1 MERSS
6 STGEPWV
13 RCHRHRGRS
22 VWLRGG
28 NGSFSKRSLTSQE
41 CAGIL
46 NALLGLKQK
55 GDVKVSSHSLKTTL
69 LAWAA
74 RYGLN
79 ERTRTLLGH
88 HSLQGD
94 SLACYSRDV
103 LSGPTRDLCGM
114 LLNIRNQKFN
124 PDSTRSG
131 WLAENLD
138 ELRIVQVQTADK
150 PLDAFRVEEHARSDD
165 NYSMSPPSRVADPS
179 EGRALGAAP
188 DDELEVPGF
197 VDQVANLDSEE
208 NLGSEVDDFAK
219 APNLGSFLE
228 PPENGVEDSPWHRVG
243 ETAGDFEEFET
254 QGPLARLREP
264 QNISGNQQA
273 SEDEEHNE
281 VIGSASSA
289 SSEDEDSSWEA
300 PQANEEKFIFRQ
312 MNEALYAPRPVIAG
326 RLLQNNK
333 SKMLH
338 RCSDEDPSLTRCG
351 VGGDN
356 FIYFGNGTLVSW
368 PKCSKCFKHEVEDL
382 AEGANEALGAAK
394 RRRVSWFLHAR
405 EKWVLWH
412 LTLWRVCCGRKFWSR
427 KLELVAEVFFLS
439 RNACCGKFHAVACL
453 WRCGAVLWHKTR
465 STWEK
470 ALNVSWDCLFVWV
483 LCYFGRL
490 SISCSDPWRPPRHQ
504 PLIALLPSGSML
516 GSLDWLRS
524 SLMGWLMEE

>member
-1 MERSS
+1 MFGFVEARTRVHK
-6 STGEPWV
+6 TGGTEEKKAMYMPFVAPILGIHKEPWALTW
-13 RCHRHRGRS
+13 RS
-22 VWLRGG
+22 VLEKIGFDWQGRPLGPLCRAPAG

-79 ERTRTLLGH
+79 
-88 HSLQGD
+88 
-94 SLACYSRDV
+94 V

-333 SKMLH
+333 SKKLH

-394 RRRVSWFLHAR
+394 RRRVS
-405 EKWVLWH
+405 
-412 LTLWRVCCGRKFWSR
+412 
-427 KLELVAEVFFLS
+427 
-439 RNACCGKFHAVACL
+439 
-453 WRCGAVLWHKTR
+453 
-465 STWEK
+465 
-470 ALNVSWDCLFVWV
+470 
-483 LCYFGRL
+483 
-490 SISCSDPWRPPRHQ
+490 
-504 PLIALLPSGSML
+504 
-516 GSLDWLRS
+516 
-524 SLMGWLMEE
+524 